1 MKARSRLICAAA
13 GIALCVAAPAAA
25 ETMKM
30 KVAAL
35 GTADNPINKC
45 APVAIAEEI
54 AARSDGRITAE
65 MYLGGT
71 AFANPTKLYEQ
82 VERGITDYTWAVL
95 SYTPG
100 RFGLTEIAGLPLL
113 VSDQVVAARVL
124 NENLEKYLADEFKGV
139 HVLAL
144 AVISPNQLHLR
155 QPVATID
162 ELKGKRIRTASG
174 VIADAVNAM
183 GADAVSMPV
192 TEQYESLQRGVI
204 DGSLAP
210 MATVAA
216 FRLAEVTK
224 AHVTVNLGTT
234 LGVLALSN
242 KFYDS
247 LPDDLKTMID
257 TEFSGPE
264 IGARISDCWNKVG
277 NRARTLIEEAGNEV
291 VDLDAGEQA
300 KMEALVKP
308 VVEEALAELEA
319 SGKPARGFYE
329 TLKNE
334 IAAASR

>member
-1 MKARSRLICAAA
+1 MKARNRLICTVAALA
-13 GIALCVAAPAAA
+13 MCIAAPATA

-54 AARSDGRITAE
+54 AARSDGRIEAE

-100 RFGLTEIAGLPLL
+100 RFGLTGIAGLPLL
-113 VSDQVVAARVL
+113 VSDQVVAAKIV
-124 NENLEKYLADEFKGV
+124 NENFKKYLADEFKGV

-144 AVISPNQLHLR
+144 AVIAPNQLHLR
-155 QPVATID
+155 KPIASID
-162 ELKGKRIRTASG
+162 DLKGLRIRTASG
-174 VIADAVNAM
+174 VIADAVNAL

-216 FRLAEVTK
+216 FRINEVTK
-224 AHVTVNLGTT
+224 VHVTANLGAT
-234 LGVLALSN
+234 LGVLALSK

-247 LPDDLKTMID
+247 LPDDLKSMID
-257 TEFSGPE
+257 NDFSGPE
-264 IGARISDCWNKVG
+264 IGARISACWNRVG
-277 NRARTLIEEAGNEV
+277 KRAVSLINESGNEII
-291 VDLDAGEQA
+291 DLDADDRA
-300 KMEALVKP
+300 KMEARVQP
-308 VVEEALAELEA
+308 VIDAALANLEA
-319 SGKPARGFYE
+319 KGMPAQEFYK
-329 TLKNE
+329 TLKDG
-334 IAAASR
+334 IAAASN